1 MGRGKKKKKERKKR
15 VRGSEGEK
23 AERGVNNRDA
33 QLLASAKDFPQI
45 RTRTLDY
52 SVVEFEKP
60 LVAFIYIYIRR
71 FVIKINGSCR
81 SRLSDP

>member
-1 MGRGKKKKKERKKR
+1 MGRGGKKKKKERKKR

-52 SVVEFEKP
+52 SVEFEKP
-60 LVAFIYIYIRR
+60 LVAFIYIYTTFRYQ
-71 FVIKINGSCR
+71 
-81 SRLSDP
+81 D